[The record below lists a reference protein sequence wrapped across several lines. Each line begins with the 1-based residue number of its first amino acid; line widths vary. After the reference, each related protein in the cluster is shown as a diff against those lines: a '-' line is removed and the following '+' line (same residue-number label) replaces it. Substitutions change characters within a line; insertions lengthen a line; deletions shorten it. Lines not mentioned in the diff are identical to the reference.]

1 MPPAQRIVQIC
12 LFILAAI
19 ALFGGVLQMSLGQ
32 PGTTPRL
39 DNVHR
44 FLAGIY
50 LGCGIIAAWA
60 AVTIRQQGTL
70 IYLIALAVA
79 DLDGESRHPGAACAV
94 DRLCG
99 LRADLTGN
107 HRAGAARDPPRGVT
121 LTSRHPPCR
130 AHARS

>member
-1 MPPAQRIVQIC
+1 MDTTPMPPAQRIVQIC

-32 PGTTPRL
+32 PETAPRL

-50 LGCGIIAAWA
+50 LGCGIIALWA

-70 IYLIALAVA
+70 IYLIALAVFI
-79 DLDGESRHPGAACAV
+79 AAIG
-94 DRLCG
+94 RLISMAKVG
-99 LRADLTGN
+99 LPEPHALWLAYVGSELLIPVILV
-107 HRAGAARDPPRGVT
+107 AGQSM
-121 LTSRHPPCR
+121 TSRR
-130 AHARS
+130 

>member
-1 MPPAQRIVQIC
+1 MPVSQRTVQAC

-32 PGTTPRL
+32 PDTTPRL

-60 AVTIRQQGTL
+60 AITIREQGTL
-70 IYLIALAVA
+70 IYLIALGDSAA
-79 DLDGESRHPGAACAV
+79 SSRW
-94 DRLCG
+94 
-99 LRADLTGN
+99 
-107 HRAGAARDPPRGVT
+107 PRSA
-121 LTSRHPPCR
+121 SRTRRCSGSHMRPRSSSCR
-130 AHARS
+130 